1 MANQLGNLVYGLD
14 DVPPPDKAALAA
26 IQHVLASI
34 VGIATPTLIIGG
46 ALGLGEHIPYLIAMA
61 FFVSGVATF
70 IQCRRIGPVG
80 SGLLSLQ
87 GTSFAFLGA
96 IIAAGFSVKNA
107 GGTPEEI
114 LAMIF
119 GLCLAGCVIEIVLS
133 QFLDKLKRIITPTV
147 TGIVITIIGLSLV
160 RTGFTDFAGGA
171 GAGEELGA
179 PRNLLMGFIV
189 VTIILV
195 LSFLGKPMLRIS
207 AIMIG
212 LVIGTLIA
220 IPLGMVNFGAVAN
233 AQIFAVPVPF
243 KFGLDFDLGLFIP
256 LAFLYLVTAIETSG
270 DLTANSIISGQ
281 PVRGPLYLS
290 RIKGGVLGDGVN
302 SAIAAVFNTFPNTTF
317 SQNNGVIQMTGVAS
331 RHVGL
336 WIAGFLVIMGLFP
349 VIGSLFLVVP
359 KPVLGGATLVLFGTI
374 AVAGIRILASEE
386 MDQRRIYIIAVSFG
400 LALGV
405 VLVPEATQHLPV
417 FLKQVVA
424 TPITLAGL
432 SAIIL
437 SLVLPES
444 MAAKDGVEGDALG
457 AEASQQPA

>member
-1 MANQLGNLVYGLD
+1 MAQDMSQLVYGLE
-14 DVPPPDKAALAA
+14 DVPPPPKAALAG

-34 VGIATPTLIIGG
+34 VGVATPSLIIGG
-46 ALGLGEHIPYLIAMA
+46 ALGLGEHIPYLIAMS

-70 IQCRRIGPVG
+70 IQCHRIGPVG

-119 GLCLAGCVIEIVLS
+119 GLCLVGCLVEIVLS
-133 QFLDKLKRIITPTV
+133 QFLDKLRRIITPTV
-147 TGIVITIIGLSLV
+147 TGIVITVIGLSLV
-160 RTGFTDFAGGA
+160 RSGFTDFAGGA
-171 GAGEELGA
+171 NAGEALGS
-179 PRNLLMGFIV
+179 PLNLVMGSIVV
-189 VTIILV
+189 VTILV
-195 LSFLGKPMLRIS
+195 LTFVGQPMLRIS

-212 LVIGTLIA
+212 LVVGTVIA
-220 IPLGMVNFGAVAN
+220 SLLGMVSLAPLSS
-233 AQIFAVPVPF
+233 AQFFAVPVPF
-243 KFGLDFDLGLFIP
+243 AYGLDFDLGLFIP
-256 LAFLYLVTAIETSG
+256 IAFLYLVTAIETSG
-270 DLTANSIISGQ
+270 DLTANSIISAQ
-281 PVRGPLYLS
+281 PVEGPVYMK

-302 SAIAAVFNTFPNTTF
+302 SGIAAIFNTFPNTTF

-336 WIAGFLVIMGLFP
+336 WVAGFLVVMGLFP
-349 VIGSLFLVVP
+349 IVGGLFLIIP

-374 AVAGIRILASEE
+374 AVAGIRILSSEPI
-386 MDQRRIYIIAVSFG
+386 DQRRVYIMAVSFG
-400 LALGV
+400 LSLGV
-405 VLVPEATQHLPV
+405 ILVPAATQHLPD
-417 FLKQVVA
+417 FIKQVVA

-437 SLVLPES
+437 SLAIPEGAS
-444 MAAKDGVEGDALG
+444 AGIEKVDAV
-457 AEASQQPA
+457 ADPA